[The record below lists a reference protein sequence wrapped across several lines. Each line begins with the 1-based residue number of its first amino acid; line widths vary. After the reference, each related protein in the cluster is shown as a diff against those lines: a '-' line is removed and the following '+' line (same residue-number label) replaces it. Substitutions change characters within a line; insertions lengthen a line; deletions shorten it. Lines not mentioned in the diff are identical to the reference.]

1 MASEGGVA
9 SSMAVAR
16 RIWFNKSMGLAASRI
31 EPLPFGVAVDLA
43 FLAVLKGSFN
53 LGLCTHR
60 MAVTTR
66 KTAQPERQPQ
76 DCETSAESGDADAK
90 GL

>member
-31 EPLPFGVAVDLA
+31 EPLL
-43 FLAVLKGSFN
+43 LVLS
-53 LGLCTHR
+53 LIHI
-60 MAVTTR
+60 
-66 KTAQPERQPQ
+66 
-76 DCETSAESGDADAK
+76 
-90 GL
+90 

>member
-31 EPLPFGVAVDLA
+31 EPRPMLA
-43 FLAVLKGSFN
+43 LAL
-53 LGLCTHR
+53 
-60 MAVTTR
+60 
-66 KTAQPERQPQ
+66 ERQEQGNSEAVRTMLKQAREGGMPMGG
-76 DCETSAESGDADAK
+76 SIP
-90 GL
+90 

>member
-31 EPLPFGVAVDLA
+31 EPLPLV
-43 FLAVLKGSFN
+43 S
-53 LGLCTHR
+53 
-60 MAVTTR
+60 
-66 KTAQPERQPQ
+66 P
-76 DCETSAESGDADAK
+76 
-90 GL
+90 